1 MTAIETN
8 LFLDNVG
15 VMFDRAVQCV
25 ELPPGLSEH
34 IRECDSVYKV
44 SFPVEFG
51 EGYHMFS
58 GWRATHSE
66 HRLPAKGG
74 IRYAPDVTQD
84 EVEAM
89 AALMTFKCAV
99 VDVPFGGSKGGL
111 CIDPRDYSADAL
123 ERITRRFTRELAAK
137 GYISPSLN
145 VPAPDMGTGPREMAW
160 IADEYRALYPSD
172 INAIACVTGK
182 PLSRGGMPGRT
193 EATGRGIQF
202 GLREFF
208 RHASDVAAA
217 GLESGLAGKR
227 MVVQAL
233 GNVGYYA
240 AKFLQEE
247 DGVRVTAVIER
258 DGAIVNEDGLP
269 VERLR
274 QYLLEHGG
282 VAGFPEGTYVEEG
295 ALILES
301 DCDIL
306 LLAAMENQITAA
318 NAPRIKAR
326 LIAEGANG
334 PVTPEADEELQR
346 HGIVVL
352 PDIYLNAG
360 GVVVSYFEWI
370 KNLFHIRLGRLE
382 NRLHQLRGEYI
393 VEMIEEV
400 TGKTVPEHHVK
411 RISGGADEY
420 ALARSALDD
429 TMRSAYRQIRSTK
442 MRHEKA
448 DSLRMAAWVLAIE
461 KLNASFVE
469 VGI

>member
-1 MTAIETN
+1 MTATDVSS
-8 LFLDNVG
+8 FLDNVG
-15 VMFDRAVQCV
+15 MMFDRAVRWV
-25 ELPPGLSEH
+25 ELPTGLSDN
-34 IRECDSVYKV
+34 IRACNSVYKV
-44 SFPVEFG
+44 SFPIEFPD
-51 EGYHMFS
+51 GYRMFS

-74 IRYAPDVTQD
+74 IRYAPDVHQD

-111 CIDPRDYSADAL
+111 CLDPRDYTAGDL
-123 ERITRRFTRELAAK
+123 ERITRRFTRELAGK

-182 PLSRGGMPGRT
+182 PLSRGGIPGRK

-217 GLESGLAGKR
+217 GLEGGLAGKR
-227 MVVQAL
+227 VIVQGL
-233 GNVGYYA
+233 GNVGYHA

-247 DGVRVTAVIER
+247 DGVVVTAVVER
-258 DGAIVNEDGLP
+258 DGALVSENGLP
-269 VERLR
+269 IDAIRKYVLDNR
-274 QYLLEHGG
+274 G
-282 VAGFPEGTYVEEG
+282 VAGFPDATHVEESSVV
-295 ALILES
+295 LET

-306 LLAAMENQITAA
+306 LLAAMENQITGE

-326 LIAEGANG
+326 VIAEGANG
-334 PVTPEADEELQR
+334 PVTPEADEELLR
-346 HGIVVL
+346 RGVVVI

-360 GVVVSYFEWI
+360 GVAVSYFEWI

-382 NRLHQLRGEYI
+382 NRLHQIRGEYI

-400 TGKTVPEHHVK
+400 TGKTVPEHHAK
-411 RISGGADEY
+411 RVGLGADEH
-420 ALARSALDD
+420 ALVRSALDD
-429 TMRSAYRQIRSTK
+429 TMRMAYREIRSTK
-442 MRHEKA
+442 MRHEQAK
-448 DSLRMAAWVLAIE
+448 SLRMAAWILAIE
-461 KLNASFVE
+461 KIGTSYVE
-469 VGI
+469 MGM